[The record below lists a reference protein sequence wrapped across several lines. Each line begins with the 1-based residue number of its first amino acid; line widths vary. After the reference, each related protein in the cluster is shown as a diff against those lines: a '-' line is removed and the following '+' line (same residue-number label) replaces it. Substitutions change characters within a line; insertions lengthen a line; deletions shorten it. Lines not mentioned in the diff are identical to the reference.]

1 MTPAFEFALAGLW
14 PGVPIEE
21 PFVPVP
27 DRYASPTAQ
36 IDPHELEAQE
46 AVKP

>member
-1 MTPAFEFALAGLW
+1 MTPAFEFALPGLC

-21 PFVPVP
+21 PFVRAP

-36 IDPHELEAQE
+36 IDPHELEAQK

>member
-21 PFVPVP
+21 PFVRAP
-27 DRYASPTAQ
+27 DLYACPIAQ
-36 IDPHELEAQE
+36 IDLHELEEQE
-46 AVKP
+46 ADKP